1 MKEYENIMKK
11 AIKLNSYPGIDVY
24 FCMNG
29 ETEVLALSVM
39 QNKSLIYQNRIF
51 LKNRKE
57 KLKEYVEHL
66 DKMLEVAECGENI
79 IAME

>member
-11 AIKLNSYPGIDVY
+11 AIKLNSYLGIDVY

>member
-11 AIKLNSYPGIDVY
+11 AIKLNNYPGIDVY